1 MRAKEPPGCS
11 STRSEAASPRTD
23 SARGKRGLALNADL
37 PEAGSARNN
46 SFGLRPMQTRRF
58 GGFCYSGVLVFG
70 LAGTEPCA
78 RAIPRAVQ
86 ACAIIASSSTRQAVT
101 LAQRDVPT

>member
-1 MRAKEPPGCS
+1 M
-11 STRSEAASPRTD
+11 ASQGLRKLPICWKLFP
-23 SARGKRGLALNADL
+23 ARED
-37 PEAGSARNN
+37 

-78 RAIPRAVQ
+78 RAIPRAVIGCP
-86 ACAIIASSSTRQAVT
+86 AGSPLDNRERLSLSEAYGCDSVGRLIARKCEAPIRRGG
-101 LAQRDVPT
+101 ADRR

>member
-1 MRAKEPPGCS
+1 MRAKGPPGCS

-46 SFGLRPMQTRRF
+46 SFGLRPMQPRRF

-78 RAIPRAVQ
+78 RAIPRAVIGCP
-86 ACAIIASSSTRQAVT
+86 AGSPLDNRERLSLSEA
-101 LAQRDVPT
+101 